1 MRKYL
6 PLLATLLLLTP
17 ALAQADNKQTV
28 TIGGQTV
35 EQPVTRLLFD
45 GDNVQLVFIDGSS
58 TTADMDEV
66 KLTFQW
72 STPTAIDPLP
82 TQGIQEEGSAL
93 NPVYDLQGRMVVG
106 QAKAGI
112 YLVHQNGKAVKVIKK

>member
-1 MRKYL
+1 MRKNL
-6 PLLATLLLLTP
+6 LLLAGLLLLTP
-17 ALAQADNKQTV
+17 AMMQADNKQTV

-35 EQPVTRLLFD
+35 EQPVKRLLFD
-45 GDNVQLVFIDGSS
+45 GDNVQLVFNDGSS

-72 STPTAIDPLP
+72 STPTTIDQLT
-82 TQGIQEEGSAL
+82 TQGTQEESSAL
-93 NPVYDLQGRMVVG
+93 NSVYDLQGRRIGG

-112 YLVHQNGKAVKVIKK
+112 YLVQQNGKTVKVIKK